1 MEGDAPVNEWS
12 TQDDGTGI
20 WSLKSPSGEI
30 LTQIQHSGEEY
41 VVLSSRQRLGKQW
54 ADAAKTAEDLSKP
67 TATAIRGKKG
77 R

>member
-1 MEGDAPVNEWS
+1 MNEWS
-12 TQDDGTGI
+12 TDDDGKGI

-30 LTQIQHSGEEY
+30 LTQIQHNGEEY

-54 ADAAKTAEDLSKP
+54 AEAAKTAEDLCKP
-67 TATAIRGKKG
+67 TTPVMRGKKG

>member
-1 MEGDAPVNEWS
+1 MNEWS
-12 TQDDGTGI
+12 TEDDRKGI

-30 LTQIQHSGEEY
+30 LTQIQHNGEEY

-54 ADAAKTAEDLSKP
+54 AEAAKNAEEDLSKP
-67 TATAIRGKKG
+67 TTPVMRGKKG